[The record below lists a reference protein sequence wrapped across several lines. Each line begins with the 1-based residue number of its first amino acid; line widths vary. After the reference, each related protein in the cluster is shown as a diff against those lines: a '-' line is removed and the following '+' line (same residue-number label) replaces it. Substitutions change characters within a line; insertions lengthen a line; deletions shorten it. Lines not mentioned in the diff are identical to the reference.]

1 MFRVSIRGKFNG
13 LSEAERAVLA
23 SGADEFDIGFTP
35 EGTFTCDRTLSA
47 FTFRCEV
54 PVEDDTDGE
63 KEATERA
70 TARLEAHG
78 YAVTILR
85 TAVTDMREIKVRRQ
99 R

>member
-13 LSEAERAVLA
+13 LSEADRAALA

-35 EGTFTCDRTLSA
+35 EGSFTCDRTLSA

-54 PVEDDTDGE
+54 PVEAETDGE
-63 KEATERA
+63 TKATQRA
-70 TARLEAHG
+70 MARLEAHG
-78 YAVTILR
+78 YPVTILR
-85 TAVTDMREIKVRRQ
+85 TAVTDLREIKVRRK